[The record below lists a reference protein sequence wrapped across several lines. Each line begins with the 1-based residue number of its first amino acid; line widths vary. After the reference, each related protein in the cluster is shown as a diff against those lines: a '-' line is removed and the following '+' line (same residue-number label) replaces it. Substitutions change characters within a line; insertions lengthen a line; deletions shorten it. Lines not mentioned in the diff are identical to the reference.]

1 MSELNA
7 MTTTLTRPSY
17 LARARQPVHL
27 SKIVDDLNRRASRL
41 AASRILSE
49 TADDLRSPLNSVREA
64 IRMVANGEL
73 GSVNDSQIQSLVDAI
88 DTCDSMER
96 LIGDMTQLERLHA
109 GRARAVRTWF
119 DLQPVC
125 HRVAASLETVLRPRK
140 ITIAW
145 DGIEVST
152 PKVFGDADKLARLL
166 ANLITHA
173 ARQTADYQSILVR
186 ATKVHDGETLRF
198 VIIDSGQGLT
208 VDAWNRISKRGTSHR
223 GADEFGLTICRQ
235 LASVHHSPLTILSKI
250 GKGTEISFDLPIGS
264 AASVAA
270 HWTMWRSQQHAR
282 TSPRRRAETPD
293 SLDRVDE
300 DETVTGVNHFRAFTE
315 NDTRLLLLNH
325 DGPPPQNSDTA
336 FVLTVEAG
344 ATVSTASVKIFNE
357 RLQHDQRA
365 FDFVYRVSERR
376 WVAIWDTTLRE
387 IPDRIETLAAETPD
401 LGDAKLRLSWS
412 TPRKLNLAS
421 HSAAVVLADMLT
433 REMLQQ
439 REPLVVV
446 DDHMALDGN
455 CMLGPSPVPAERLL
469 AELTHLAARLI
480 RQSELF
486 SRQAKAAKLATA
498 QLTNG

>member
-7 MTTTLTRPSY
+7 MTTTISRPSH
-17 LARARQPVHL
+17 LARVRQPLHL

-49 TADDLRSPLNSVREA
+49 TADDLRSPLTTIREA
-64 IRMVANGEL
+64 IRLVANGEL

-125 HRVAASLETVLRPRK
+125 HRVAASLETTLRPRN
-140 ITIAW
+140 ISIVW

-152 PKVFGDADKLARLL
+152 PQVFGDADKLARLL

-173 ARQTADYQSILVR
+173 ARQTADHQSVLVR
-186 ATKVHDGETLRF
+186 ATRVHDGETLRIF
-198 VIIDSGQGLT
+198 VIDTGKGLT
-208 VDAWNRISKRGTSHR
+208 IDAWNRISKRGTGHR

-264 AASVAA
+264 AASVAT
-270 HWTMWRSQQHAR
+270 HWTLWRAQQQSR
-282 TSPRRRAETPD
+282 TSPRRRSEAQDP
-293 SLDRVDE
+293 LDRSDE
-300 DETVTGVNHFRAFTE
+300 NETVTGANHFREFTE

-336 FVLTVEAG
+336 FILAVEAG
-344 ATVSTASVKIFNE
+344 ATVSTTSVKIFNE

-376 WVAIWDTTLRE
+376 WVVVWDTTLRE
-387 IPDRIETLAAETPD
+387 IPHRIESLAAETPD
-401 LGDAKLRLSWS
+401 LGDASLRLTWS

-421 HSAAVVLADMLT
+421 HSAAVVLADVLT
-433 REMLQQ
+433 RELLQQ
-439 REPLVVV
+439 REPLVLV
-446 DDHMALDGN
+446 DDHMSLDGT

-486 SRQAKAAKLATA
+486 SRQAKASKLPTA
-498 QLTNG
+498 C